1 MNDNEL
7 LANVVAEIDL
17 QLTLQQFHN
26 SQKLYDKI
34 LLKYNLL
41 TKNIF
46 DKAIEILEEHRLI
59 GGSKDGEFHYHKCL
73 PMI

>member
-1 MNDNEL
+1 MDNDEL

-34 LLKYNLL
+34 HIKYASL
-41 TKNIF
+41 TKCVF
-46 DKAIEILEEHRLI
+46 DKAVQILEEHRLI